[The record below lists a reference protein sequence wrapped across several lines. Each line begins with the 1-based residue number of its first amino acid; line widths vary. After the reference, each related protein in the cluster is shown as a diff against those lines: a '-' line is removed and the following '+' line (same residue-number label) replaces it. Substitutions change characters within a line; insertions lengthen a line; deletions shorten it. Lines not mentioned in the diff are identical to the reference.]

1 MVPSSQNEDVI
12 DGLDERG
19 NDGDGDDDGEA
30 DADGDDDADGAVEVW
45 QRPKPPHHYKSSPTG
60 PLTPLWGEGE

>member
-30 DADGDDDADGAVEVW
+30 DADGDDDADGDVEVW
-45 QRPKPPHHYKSSPTG
+45 
-60 PLTPLWGEGE
+60 